1 MRHCICYNL
10 LQLQPMKT
18 TSLITPDLAAVHS
31 LDHHHKVIPEGF
43 NRFNPTFLRIYDRQ
57 MEVPLF
63 QPHMVY
69 HQTTIFHMEDFHT
82 GTIRIDKNESV
93 TVPYILSHLVGHDC
107 FAGNL
112 FALQDMGSRLQGQVS
127 AIREGNLCGQITGH
141 VHLLP
146 D

>member
-10 LQLQPMKT
+10 LQLQPMET
-18 TSLITPDLAAVHS
+18 TPFITPDLAAVHS

-93 TVPYILSHLVGHDC
+93 TVPYILSHLVGHD
-107 FAGNL
+107 AAKRIK
-112 FALQDMGSRLQGQVS
+112 ALTHVCRIRVKIISVGFIQRKHRLTV
-127 AIREGNLCGQITGH
+127 
-141 VHLLP
+141 
-146 D
+146 